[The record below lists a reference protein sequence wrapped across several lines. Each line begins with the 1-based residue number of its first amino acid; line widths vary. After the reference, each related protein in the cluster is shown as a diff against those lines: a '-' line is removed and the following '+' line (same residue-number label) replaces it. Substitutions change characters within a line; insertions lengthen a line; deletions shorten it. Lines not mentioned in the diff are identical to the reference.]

1 MFSWSTLW
9 ALLAGIG
16 LGSAHNG
23 EPNQDDELPIIR
35 GDAPPGMFTPR
46 WEELHRTYG
55 IERPRGELPEIVIHR
70 MPREDGIFH
79 LPTWDRHVVTPD
91 LWPEELIDD
100 ITGWFDD
107 LRGRWPEVEWWVH
120 RIHGP
125 SSSSRMAILQQR
137 NYVLITR
144 HDFETYDRNPHGLME
159 LSFREPQLHTTVL
172 PQMLNLPILRSFL
185 APLLGGIQTRLTL
198 RASLNGITLDHRLI
212 GVERGFYLLVNWLG
226 NPHQV
231 SQIEHVAISHTQQ
244 LHRHPTIL
252 TGGHINSYVQQ
263 TRGTTVYIP
272 GGNRLAFS
280 RKINLI
286 GPTLAR
292 DLDGALRA
300 RFQDLAQDNF
310 HFGLVHLSYYLTEPV
325 VDPSWEIR
333 LLIPVVEDDITPV
346 VLFKAV
352 LSTYEGLGA
361 IYVPPFL
368 NKQTLLSE
376 TGLDIVCGPQGELCA
391 CYHNGYQLG
400 STRQEVADRDFI
412 SCWMVEENPA
422 DASEV
427 RTMACAGGN
436 QPMRSSRAW
445 ARH

>member
-1 MFSWSTLW
+1 M
-9 ALLAGIG
+9 
-16 LGSAHNG
+16 
-23 EPNQDDELPIIR
+23 
-35 GDAPPGMFTPR
+35 
-46 WEELHRTYG
+46 
-55 IERPRGELPEIVIHR
+55 
-70 MPREDGIFH
+70 
-79 LPTWDRHVVTPD
+79 
-91 LWPEELIDD
+91 
-100 ITGWFDD
+100 
-107 LRGRWPEVEWWVH
+107 
-120 RIHGP
+120 
-125 SSSSRMAILQQR
+125 
-137 NYVLITR
+137 
-144 HDFETYDRNPHGLME
+144 
-159 LSFREPQLHTTVL
+159 
-172 PQMLNLPILRSFL
+172 
-185 APLLGGIQTRLTL
+185 
-198 RASLNGITLDHRLI
+198 
-212 GVERGFYLLVNWLG
+212 ERGFYLLVNWLG
-226 NPHQV
+226 NPYQV

-376 TGLDIVCGPQGELCA
+376 TGLDIVCGTQGELCA

>member
-1 MFSWSTLW
+1 M
-9 ALLAGIG
+9 
-16 LGSAHNG
+16 
-23 EPNQDDELPIIR
+23 
-35 GDAPPGMFTPR
+35 
-46 WEELHRTYG
+46 
-55 IERPRGELPEIVIHR
+55 
-70 MPREDGIFH
+70 
-79 LPTWDRHVVTPD
+79 
-91 LWPEELIDD
+91 
-100 ITGWFDD
+100 
-107 LRGRWPEVEWWVH
+107 H
-120 RIHGP
+120 RIHG
-125 SSSSRMAILQQR
+125 SSSSSKMAILQQR

-172 PQMLNLPILRSFL
+172 SQMLNLPILRSFL

-252 TGGHINSYVQQ
+252 TGDHINSYVQQ

-361 IYVPPFL
+361 ICVPPFL

-391 CYHNGYQLG
+391 CYHNGYQLD
-400 STRQEVADRDFI
+400 SIRQEVADRDFI
-412 SCWMVEENPA
+412 SCWTVEENPA

-436 QPMRSSRAW
+436 QPMRSFRTW
-445 ARH
+445 VRH

>member
-1 MFSWSTLW
+1 MTS
-9 ALLAGIG
+9 
-16 LGSAHNG
+16 
-23 EPNQDDELPIIR
+23 P
-35 GDAPPGMFTPR
+35 
-46 WEELHRTYG
+46 
-55 IERPRGELPEIVIHR
+55 
-70 MPREDGIFH
+70 
-79 LPTWDRHVVTPD
+79 
-91 LWPEELIDD
+91 
-100 ITGWFDD
+100 GWFDD

-120 RIHGP
+120 RIHGS

-231 SQIEHVAISHTQQ
+231 SQIEQVAISHTQQ

-400 STRQEVADRDFI
+400 STRHKVADFI
-412 SCWMVEENPA
+412 NCWMVEENPA

-427 RTMACAGGN
+427 RTMARAGGN